1 MVVLLTIHAV
11 AAVLSPFIIERFRAT
26 GFGILAVPPALT
38 FAWALIQAPTVLSG
52 AVVETYPWIP
62 TLGLNLTFRLDEL
75 SCLMCLV
82 VGGIGTLVLTYC
94 ASYFSDEEPGLGRF
108 AGTLVAFAGAM
119 LGLVT
124 SDDAFLLYLFW
135 ELTTVGSY
143 LLVGHRPESRSS
155 RIAATQALV
164 VTGFG
169 GLAMLIGIVLLGEQA
184 GTYRLSQLI
193 STTPLDTTIT
203 NAAIALILTGAL
215 SKSAQVPFHFWLP
228 GAMAAPTPVSAYL
241 HAAAMVKAGIYLV
254 ARLAPSFADA
264 PVWRPLVL
272 TIGCTTMLIGA
283 YRSLRQYDLKLL
295 LAFGTVS
302 QLGFLI
308 VLVGSGYPNTAL
320 AGVTLLLAHALYKG
334 ALFLIVGAI
343 DHSTGTRDLRR
354 LSGLRRCMPGLF
366 IATIISAASMAGL
379 PPLLGFVGKEAAYDA
394 YLHTPLPYGK
404 IVLGVLVVGSALTLA
419 YSWRFIWGAFRNDP
433 KIEDT
438 PIHTP
443 GILLTG
449 IPLILS
455 SGTVTLGLFCSY
467 LEPFLRGAS
476 NALGDSADLHLAL
489 WHGLTPALFLTLL
502 TWTLGTVLVLFSTQ
516 VNQLQDR
523 VPPLLSAQLVYRLC
537 MHRLDRL
544 SLETTGLLQRGS
556 LPLSLSLILL
566 VFIAVPGGTLLAV
579 AQDWDRIQVDNISAW
594 PQAAIALVLCTAA
607 IASVRS
613 QRRLRAVFMAGTTGY
628 GCAMMYLVYGAPDLA
643 LTQALAETF
652 SIVVFVLVLRRLR
665 TRFDITAPSKVRV
678 RRVIF
683 GTVVGVIFTALTILM
698 PALRIHRPA
707 SDGMAELAYPFGGGT
722 NIVNIILVDIRAWD
736 TMGEISVALAAAT
749 GIASLIFLR
758 EENMERLRPR
768 LSSGASRQMQR
779 SQQNV
784 LISQPGVRQSW
795 LVSTAKFVSGERRS
809 VLIEVVARLVF
820 HPILLWSVYLLFAGH
835 NAPGGGFAAGMVA
848 GLALTVRYLAGGREE
863 LRAAAPI
870 LPGVLL
876 GTGLFLS
883 AGFGVVSM
891 LCGGHVLQT
900 WTFNPHL
907 PLIGEVHFVTSVL
920 FDVGVYLVVIGL
932 VLDMLRSLGAALDRQ
947 IEQEQAGRNVNVL
960 SSGLLSNSEISSQGT
975 SGILPTE
982 GKMQ

>member
-11 AAVLSPFIIERFRAT
+11 AAVLSPFIIDRFRSK
-26 GFGILAVPPALT
+26 GFWILAAPPAMT
-38 FAWALIQAPTVLSG
+38 FAWALTQTPAALGSPLI
-52 AVVETYPWIP
+52 ETYPWIP
-62 TLGLNLTFRLDEL
+62 TLNLTLTFRLDTL
-75 SCLMCLV
+75 SWLLCLV
-82 VGGIGTLVLTYC
+82 VGGIGALVLAYC
-94 ASYFSDEEPGLGRF
+94 AGYFSDDEPGLGRF

-124 SDDAFLLYLFW
+124 SDDALLLYLFW

-164 VTGFG
+164 VTSFG
-169 GLAMLIGIVLLGEQA
+169 GLAMLIGIILLGEQA
-184 GTYRLSQLI
+184 GTYRLSQLLG
-193 STTPLDTTIT
+193 TTPLDSPIT
-203 NAAIALILTGAL
+203 NTAIVLILIGAL

-264 PVWRPLVL
+264 PTWRPLVL
-272 TIGCTTMLIGA
+272 TVGCATMIIGA
-283 YRSLRQYDLKLL
+283 YRSLRQHDLKLL

-308 VLVGSGYPNTAL
+308 ILVGSGYPNTAL
-320 AGVTLLLAHALYKG
+320 AGTTLLLAHALYKG

-343 DHSTGTRDLRR
+343 DHSTGTRYLRR
-354 LSGLRRCMPGLF
+354 LSGLRHSMPGLF

-394 YLHTPLPYGK
+394 YLHSPLPYGK
-404 IVLGVLVVGSALTLA
+404 IVLGVLVAGSALTLA
-419 YSWRFIWGAFRNDP
+419 YSWRFVWGAFRNNP
-433 KIEDT
+433 ELEKT
-438 PIHTP
+438 PVHAP
-443 GILLTG
+443 GPLLTG

-455 SGTVTLGLFCSY
+455 AGSIALGIFCTY
-467 LEPFLRGAS
+467 LEPILRRAS
-476 NALGDSADLHLAL
+476 DTPSHAADLHLAL
-489 WHGLTPALFLTLL
+489 WHGITPALLLTLL
-502 TWTLGTVLVLFSTQ
+502 TWAAGSVLILLSRHVYRFQ
-516 VNQLQDR
+516 NN
-523 VPPLLSAQLVYRLC
+523 VPQLLSARDAYWLC
-537 MHRLDRL
+537 MRGLDRL

-556 LPLSLSLILL
+556 LPLSLSLILT
-566 VFIAVPGGTLLAV
+566 VFIVVPGGTLLLTS
-579 AQDWDRIQVDNISAW
+579 QDWQRIHTDNAAAW

-613 QRRLRAVFMAGTTGY
+613 RRRLRAIFMAGTTGY

-665 TRFDITAPSKVRV
+665 TRFDITASTSLRIWRV
-678 RRVIF
+678 VF
-683 GTVVGVIFTALTILM
+683 GAIVGVIFTALALLM
-698 PALRIHRPA
+698 PALRVHRPA

-758 EENMERLRPR
+758 EENMERIRPR
-768 LSSGASRQMQR
+768 KLSKTGKRLRQA
-779 SQQNV
+779 QQAV
-784 LISQPGVRQSW
+784 PASQPGVQQSW
-795 LVSTAKFVSGERRS
+795 LVSTAGFVTGERRS

-820 HPILLWSVYLLFAGH
+820 HSILLWSVYLLFAGH

-848 GLALTVRYLAGGREE
+848 GLALTVRYLVGGRDE

-870 LPGVLL
+870 LPGALL
-876 GTGLFLS
+876 GSGLFLS

-891 LCGGHVLQT
+891 LFGGHVLQT
-900 WTFNPHL
+900 WTFEPHL

-932 VLDMLRSLGAALDRQ
+932 VLDMLRSLGSALDRQ
-947 IEQEQAGRNVNVL
+947 MEEDSLNGRITTCAPDF
-960 SSGLLSNSEISSQGT
+960 SPISSSFDRRQGGT
-975 SGILPTE
+975 DSME
-982 GKMQ
+982 GLSR